1 MKKAANRIISLTLAL
16 VCLLAYIPQSH
27 AAQLPS
33 LPNELFLTQSV
44 SGTCTLC
51 SSAMMIRSIMYR
63 HGNSNWPTVTE
74 SSLRSDAWVS
84 GVGLRWSFSHTVGNT
99 TVQVGHRN
107 VSGMTLQGMKDILQ
121 EHPEGIVLYCGKLPH
136 ALLLTG
142 FDGDIL
148 YCADTVKGISGRQVP
163 LNQSWLG
170 IKYGSQAAILKAV
183 TAYWYVTDYI
193 ENGHSLTCACSD
205 SYAGTY
211 VATSTPTELRIRSG
225 HGTSYSI
232 LGSIPYGAEVTVLEA
247 SGQTKDDWAHVVY
260 NGIQGYSSMEYLE
273 KIGKMGTV
281 TIDVLNIRADAGTNY
296 ARVGQLQEGTR
307 LQILEIKQ
315 VGDSQWGRI
324 DKGWVL
330 MDYVK
335 LDSEET
341 PIAMGTVTGL
351 LNIRAD
357 TGTQYARLGQLQEG
371 TRLEIFE
378 IRQVGDSQWGRIDK
392 GWVLMDYVKLDS
404 EETPIAMGTVTGLL
418 NIRADTGTQYARV
431 GQLQEGTRLEIFEI
445 RQVGDSQWGRIDK
458 GWVLMDYV
466 KLDGAETPTAMGTVT
481 IDVLNVRADAGTQY
495 AWVGQLKIGT
505 RLEILEIKQV
515 GDSQWGRIS
524 MGWVCMDYVKLDE
537 AEPET
542 ITGTVNIYCLRVRSS
557 AGTTASVVGYYYEG
571 AQVEILE
578 TTVVNG
584 ETWGRTDK
592 GWISMEYVS

>member
-357 TGTQYARLGQLQEG
+357 TGTQ
-371 TRLEIFE
+371 
-378 IRQVGDSQWGRIDK
+378 
-392 GWVLMDYVKLDS
+392 
-404 EETPIAMGTVTGLL
+404 
-418 NIRADTGTQYARV
+418 
-431 GQLQEGTRLEIFEI
+431 
-445 RQVGDSQWGRIDK
+445 
-458 GWVLMDYV
+458 
-466 KLDGAETPTAMGTVT
+466 
-481 IDVLNVRADAGTQY
+481 
-495 AWVGQLKIGT
+495 
-505 RLEILEIKQV
+505 
-515 GDSQWGRIS
+515 
-524 MGWVCMDYVKLDE
+524 
-537 AEPET
+537 
-542 ITGTVNIYCLRVRSS
+542 
-557 AGTTASVVGYYYEG
+557 
-571 AQVEILE
+571 
-578 TTVVNG
+578 
-584 ETWGRTDK
+584 
-592 GWISMEYVS
+592 